1 MKINNLT
8 DSLRAERVVS
18 TTAGQAQQAS
28 APAPSTSTGSK
39 VELSDLASRLNQL
52 ETQFPGG
59 DFDAKKVEAIRTA
72 MAEGRFQ
79 ISSEAVADKLLAS
92 VDELLG
98 RKS

>member
-8 DSLRAERVVS
+8 DSLRAERLVS
-18 TTAGQAQQAS
+18 SAAAPAQQAS
-28 APAPSTSTGSK
+28 TPAPTGSK
-39 VELSDLASRLNQL
+39 VELSDLAARLNQL

-59 DFDAKKVEAIRTA
+59 DFDAKKVESIRAA

-79 ISSEAVADKLLAS
+79 VSSEAVADKLLAS